1 MFLLVAWVVINAWDF
16 IIRANHP
23 AARLL
28 ISLLVLAVVVGILQ
42 LFKKKN

>member
-1 MFLLVAWVVINAWDF
+1 MFLVVAWVVTNAWDF
-16 IIRANHP
+16 VIRANHP

-28 ISLLVLAVVVGILQ
+28 VSLLVLAVVVGIVQ